1 MYQVDGAVCT
11 QWPQINVIISHNL
24 DGWWA
29 AEPAFVDEH
38 FPSNRCD
45 HQMSIGAKIHHQL
58 QTKACS
64 GQRASENGDENMRRS
79 FINSNLNL
87 RIFENGSIWFGWNFI
102 ARPLFNWMV
111 FFCLCAFL
119 HCFRPLCFST
129 LIRRH
134 LVLRH
139 FYCTIV
145 FSVSIFHIWPLFLC
159 IRVCNC
165 LRHTFHV
172 FFSNAMVCVFPEYF
186 KHLLMHNAHSA
197 TSWVFKKLK
206 KKTK

>member
-1 MYQVDGAVCT
+1 MMFYRIVFISRLHCTSAINRKLYINWCESWLYQCPYRVAKANVYQVDGAVCT

-102 ARPLFNWMV
+102 ARPLFNWMG
-111 FFCLCAFL
+111 FL
-119 HCFRPLCFST
+119 SMCVSALLPST
-129 LIRRH
+129 
-134 LVLRH
+134 
-139 FYCTIV
+139 
-145 FSVSIFHIWPLFLC
+145 LFLC
-159 IRVCNC
+159 SRSTSPC
-165 LRHTFHV
+165 
-172 FFSNAMVCVFPEYF
+172 SSS
-186 KHLLMHNAHSA
+186 LLLH
-197 TSWVFKKLK
+197 
-206 KKTK
+206 